1 MRNKS
6 LTLTHPR
13 DHHHHQLSER
23 RTILLTLL
31 LFKEKMLNVP
41 PPTSLHFEKLTERH
55 ARRLIQLMEVTDS
68 HRQTILNFEM
78 AIIKKKI
85 EQDQGKKQAAV
96 AAQQQPAKRNI
107 SIRRQGKLDKTSGQR
122 RELLLHCT
130 STIDTKS
137 TPLFLPRKIKK
148 TRRNNQ
154 QQVPPPSVTPPS
166 SCLSPQLAPLAPRT
180 IEDDKN
186 HDLPREATTS
196 PAYYT
201 NTNSTSRSPHVVS
214 VPTENKN
221 NASAPSPSPKD
232 QERGGSIP
240 QYVSFAS
247 NNVVSSA
254 ALLCRQRSSSSSR
267 RLSVTL
273 SLSSLDDIDIE
284 CDIPSPVTSSWNDAR
299 DKVTEFL
306 CGKTRIMLDDS
317 GGEKNAHGKEHQHT
331 VTPHGSITCTK
342 QEEQAHEQQDIET
355 ATDTSTRKRR
365 RRNSTPSFV
374 SRHEAAPEEAQR
386 RRSAKAFQNF
396 LFPESNCTPS
406 CSHDA
411 ALLVHP
417 RRRST
422 KTFQNFFFP
431 ESSC

>member
-1 MRNKS
+1 
-6 LTLTHPR
+6 
-13 DHHHHQLSER
+13 
-23 RTILLTLL
+23 
-31 LFKEKMLNVP
+31 MLNAP

-55 ARRLIQLMEVTDS
+55 ACRLIQLMEVTDS

-85 EQDQGKKQAAV
+85 EQDQGMKQAAV

-122 RELLLHCT
+122 RKLLLHCT

-214 VPTENKN
+214 VPTESKN
-221 NASAPSPSPKD
+221 NAPAPPPSPKD
-232 QERGGSIP
+232 QEGGGSIP
-240 QYVSFAS
+240 QYVSFDS
-247 NNVVSSA
+247 NNVASSS

-273 SLSSLDDIDIE
+273 SLSSLDEIDIE
-284 CDIPSPVTSSWNDAR
+284 CDIPSPVTTSWNDDR

-306 CGKTRIMLDDS
+306 CGNTCTMLDDS

-331 VTPHGSITCTK
+331 ATPHGSPLRRRIPDTITCTK
-342 QEEQAHEQQDIET
+342 QEEQAHDEQQDVET
-355 ATDTSTRKRR
+355 TTDTSTRKRR

-374 SRHEAAPEEAQR
+374 SSHEAAPEEAQR
-386 RRSAKAFQNF
+386 RESAKAFQNF

-411 ALLVHP
+411 ALLVHL

-431 ESSC
+431 ESGSC

>member
-1 MRNKS
+1 MR
-6 LTLTHPR
+6 
-13 DHHHHQLSER
+13 
-23 RTILLTLL
+23 
-31 LFKEKMLNVP
+31 
-41 PPTSLHFEKLTERH
+41 
-55 ARRLIQLMEVTDS
+55 
-68 HRQTILNFEM
+68 
-78 AIIKKKI
+78 KK
-85 EQDQGKKQAAV
+85 EQDQGKSTV
-96 AAQQQPAKRNI
+96 AAQKQPAKRNI
-107 SIRRQGKLDKTSGQR
+107 STRRQGKLDKTSGKR

-137 TPLFLPRKIKK
+137 SPLFLPRKIKK
-148 TRRNNQ
+148 TRRKNQ
-154 QQVPPPSVTPPS
+154 QQAPPPSVTPPS

-186 HDLPREATTS
+186 HDLPRREATTS

-201 NTNSTSRSPHVVS
+201 NTNSTNRSPPHVVS

-221 NASAPSPSPKD
+221 DAPVPPPSPKD

-247 NNVVSSA
+247 NNVVSA

-284 CDIPSPVTSSWNDAR
+284 CDIPSPVTSSWNDDR

-317 GGEKNAHGKEHQHT
+317 GVEKNAHGKEHQHT
-331 VTPHGSITCTK
+331 ATPHGSPLRRRIPDTITCAK
-342 QEEQAHEQQDIET
+342 QEEQAHDEQQDVET

-365 RRNSTPSFV
+365 RRNSTPSFA
-374 SRHEAAPEEAQR
+374 SSHEAAPEEAQR

-396 LFPESNCTPS
+396 LFPESRCTPS

-422 KTFQNFFFP
+422 KTFQHFFFP